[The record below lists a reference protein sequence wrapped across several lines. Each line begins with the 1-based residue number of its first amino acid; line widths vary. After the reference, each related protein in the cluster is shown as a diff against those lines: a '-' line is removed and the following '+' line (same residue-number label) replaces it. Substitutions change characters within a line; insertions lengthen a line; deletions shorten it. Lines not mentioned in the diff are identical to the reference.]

1 MQTLALGKKN
11 TFNRNAGAADTKRA
25 RRIAFV
31 HHKGGT
37 GKTTSCLNIAGWLT
51 KMKQKVLVVDLDPQ
65 GNATA
70 GLGVNRAALDG
81 SLYDALFGEL
91 PLEEIILETVSGVY
105 LAPSSLD
112 LLSAEMRMAG
122 QASQTGTLRRR
133 LDPIQSYFD
142 YILLDGPPAST
153 QLMINGIV
161 AAEEIVIPID
171 SGVFGYE
178 TLETL
183 RSLVLDLQEEL
194 HVEVPVS
201 MVLLRELSTSISD
214 WGLTQEIRRLVSGF
228 LMKNGLSN
236 VRIRSIP
243 FSREVYRAQ
252 MKGMPISHFAPLS
265 AVGKAYLR
273 VAKELV
279 NNAGLRTVPE

>member
-11 TFNRNAGAADTKRA
+11 TFNRNAGATDTNVA

-70 GLGVNRAALDG
+70 GLGIDRATLEG
-81 SLYDALFGEL
+81 SLYEVLLGEM
-91 PLEEIILETVSGVY
+91 PIEEVILESASGVY
-105 LAPSSLD
+105 VVPSSRD
-112 LLSAEMRMAG
+112 LLSAEMQMAG
-122 QASQTGTLRRR
+122 QASQAGTLRQR
-133 LDPIQSYFD
+133 LTPILGDFD
-142 YILLDGPPAST
+142 TILVDVPPAST
-153 QLMINGIV
+153 QLMINGIL
-161 AAEEIVIPID
+161 AAEELVIPVD

-183 RSLVLDLQEEL
+183 KSLVLDLQEEL
-194 HVEVPVS
+194 HVEVPVR
-201 MVLLRELSTSISD
+201 MVLLRELSTSVSD
-214 WGLTQEIRRLVSGF
+214 WGLTQEIRRLVTGF
-228 LMKNGLSN
+228 LMRNGLSN
-236 VRIRSIP
+236 VRICSIP

-273 VAKELV
+273 VARELV
-279 NNAGLRTVPE
+279 NSE